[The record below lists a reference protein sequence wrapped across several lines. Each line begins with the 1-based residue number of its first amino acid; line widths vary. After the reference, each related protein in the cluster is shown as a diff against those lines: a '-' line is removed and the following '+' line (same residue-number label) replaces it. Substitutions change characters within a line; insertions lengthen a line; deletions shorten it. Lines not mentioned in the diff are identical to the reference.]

1 MLKVGITGGI
11 GSGKSTVSAVF
22 VSLGIPFYNADARA
36 KWLTEH
42 HPDIV
47 REIIA
52 LFGNQAYA
60 FGSYNRKYI
69 ASLVFNDTDKLLQLN
84 QIIHPRVEA
93 DYKQFCEEHKD
104 TLYTLKEAAILFESG
119 SYKLLDKTIM
129 VLADKE
135 LRIRR
140 VCKRDNISREDVLK
154 RMEKQMPDEEKV
166 KLADFVIKNNLQ
178 DMIIPQVIEL
188 HKQLSAIA
196 CE

>member
-104 TLYTLKEAAILFESG
+104 ALYTLKEAAILFESG

-188 HKQLSAIA
+188 HKQLCAIA

>member
-22 VSLGIPFYNADARA
+22 VTLGIPFYNADARA

>member
-104 TLYTLKEAAILFESG
+104 ALYTLKEAAILFESG

-154 RMEKQMPDEEKV
+154 RMEKQMPDKEKV

-188 HKQLSAIA
+188 HKQLCAIA

>member
-104 TLYTLKEAAILFESG
+104 ALYTLKEAAILFESG

-129 VLADKE
+129 VLAGKE

-188 HKQLSAIA
+188 HKQLCAIA

>member
-188 HKQLSAIA
+188 HKQLCAIA